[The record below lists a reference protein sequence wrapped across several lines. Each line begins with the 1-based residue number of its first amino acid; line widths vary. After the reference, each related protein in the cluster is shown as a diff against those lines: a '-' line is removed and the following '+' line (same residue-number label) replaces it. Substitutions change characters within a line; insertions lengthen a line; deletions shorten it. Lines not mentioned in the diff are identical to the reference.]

1 MSTHFLRAETLY
13 TQKKYKLAIESYRE
27 ALKEDPE
34 DLEALRMLAMSL
46 SLNQQ
51 DRDALREINEALRRA
66 PADAEVI
73 FTAGLIYYNANDHKK
88 GEKLIKEALG
98 KNPNNALAHL
108 ILSYIAEGKENWKL
122 MREEAGKALELKPNY
137 EEALIS
143 LARAQRELGQEKE
156 ARENLEAALLIN
168 PNKAKTHAH
177 LGRLLLHTG
186 DPRGAREHLRE
197 ALRLDPNNSD
207 ALEGFIESLRS
218 KNILYYWFITC
229 IWAISRGPA
238 RVVLYA
244 RFMHPWIA
252 VFVFFFWYIV
262 CLVREI
268 TTFALRFDKDVRHY
282 LPPELKKRN
291 TRNLIVLA
299 LVSFIPFLIGL
310 AAETAENSSLNAIK
324 KSTQDHQITLADNL
338 EDKLYKEVRAN
349 FERDKLYLHGRS
361 VRELLYKYELDRR
374 PQDRSRLAY
383 TALWLGM
390 DDGKGA
396 YPNLDLI
403 NQATQLAQ
411 SLNDEPLYNYCQ
423 QAIAWAKYQNLS
435 NRDKSKFAYVPLPR
449 WVAESKPD
457 LER

>member
-13 TQKKYKLAIESYRE
+13 TQKKYKLAIESYKE

-34 DLEALRMLAMSL
+34 NLDALRMLAMSL

-51 DRDALREINEALRRA
+51 DRDALREIKEAMRRA
-66 PADAEVI
+66 PADDEVI

-98 KNPNNALAHL
+98 KNPYNALAHL

-122 MREEAGKALELKPNY
+122 MKEEATKALEIEPDH

-143 LARAQRELGQEKE
+143 LARAQRELGQNKE
-156 ARENLEAALLIN
+156 AKANLEAALLLD

-186 DPRGAREHLRE
+186 DPNGAREHLRE

-244 RFMHPWIA
+244 RFVHPYVV

-262 CLVREI
+262 CLVREV
-268 TTFALRFDKDVRHY
+268 TTFALRFDKDVRQY

-291 TRNLIVLA
+291 NLNLGALA
-299 LVSFIPFLIGL
+299 LVTTIPYLIGMAL
-310 AAETAENSSLNAIK
+310 ETGEISSLSTIKNAIE
-324 KSTQDHQITLADNL
+324 SHQTVKAEQL
-338 EDKLYKEVRAN
+338 EEKLYKETMESFKEDRMYGRNRAA
-349 FERDKLYLHGRS
+349 L
-361 VRELLYKYELDRR
+361 ELLYKYELDRR
-374 PQDRSRLAY
+374 PQDKGRLAY
-383 TALWLGM
+383 TALWLGT
-390 DDGKGA
+390 DDSRGA
-396 YPNLDLI
+396 YPNLELI
-403 NQATQLAQ
+403 DQARRLAQVSNDGPLYKYCQLAM
-411 SLNDEPLYNYCQ
+411 L
-423 QAIAWAKYQNLS
+423 WGKYLNLS
-435 NRDKSKFAYVPLPR
+435 NSDKIKVQYSPRPKWRIVEGKAAY
-449 WVAESKPD
+449 
-457 LER
+457 